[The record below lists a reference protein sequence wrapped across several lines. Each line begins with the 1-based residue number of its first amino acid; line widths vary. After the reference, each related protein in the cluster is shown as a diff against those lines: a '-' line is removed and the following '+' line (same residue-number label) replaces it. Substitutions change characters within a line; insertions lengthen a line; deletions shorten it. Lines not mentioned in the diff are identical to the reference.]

1 LELEQYEL
9 AIEEQAYP
17 FEEQA
22 IAVHENNFKLIGLGI
37 YNGWVDRSLQ
47 RLATF
52 VPARYAKPEEASD
65 IMLSLDTYTFA
76 IDRPA
81 AAVPEALAAAGET
94 IPAEPAPTGA
104 PAQLQEPVP
113 LASGEVARVG
123 QKDEYPEEGAQGA
136 AKKNE
141 L

>member
-1 LELEQYEL
+1 
-9 AIEEQAYP
+9 
-17 FEEQA
+17 
-22 IAVHENNFKLIGLGI
+22 VHENNLKLIGLGI

-47 RLATF
+47 KLATF
-52 VPARYAKPEEASD
+52 VPARYAKPEEASA

-81 AAVPEALAAAGET
+81 TAVPEALAAAGET
-94 IPAEPAPTGA
+94 IPAEPAP
-104 PAQLQEPVP
+104 

-123 QKDEYPEEGAQGA
+123 QKDEYPAEGAQGA